1 MAINLSNHLKAMI
14 YPSNILAEDICRI
27 PMDKCFTVLHFNYE
41 CKKERNQAGFPFGDT
56 TSTILSFTIKLMN
69 PEDGK
74 LFYQQMQ
81 MNEPGDYTFL
91 FNAELQNRQVVTD
104 SEDVMVVCG
113 YVVDVEDDYSSTP
126 SVDGSTEQMQIH
138 VKLLV
143 ANITYIGTNG
153 NRYVEISRKML

>member
-1 MAINLSNHLKAMI
+1 MAINLSNHLRAMI

-74 LFYQQMQ
+74 LFYQRMQ
-81 MNEPGDYTFL
+81 INEPDYFTFM
-91 FNAELQNRQVVTD
+91 FNAML
-104 SEDVMVVCG
+104 EDHQEVIGYEDAMVVCG
-113 YVVDVEDDYSSTP
+113 YVVDVEDDYSTTP
-126 SVDGSTEQMQIH
+126 SKNGYTEQMQIH
-138 VKLLV
+138 VKLMI

-153 NRYVEISRKML
+153 NRNLEISRKKQ

>member
-1 MAINLSNHLKAMI
+1 
-14 YPSNILAEDICRI
+14 
-27 PMDKCFTVLHFNYE
+27 MDKCFTVLHFNYE

-104 SEDVMVVCG
+104 SEDAMVVCG

-153 NRYVEISRKML
+153 NRYVEISRKIL

>member
-14 YPSNILAEDICRI
+14 YPSNILAKDICRI

-104 SEDVMVVCG
+104 SEDAMVVCG
-113 YVVDVEDDYSSTP
+113 YVVDVKDDYSSTP

-153 NRYVEISRKML
+153 NRYVEISRKIL

>member
-153 NRYVEISRKML
+153 NRYVEISRKIL

>member
-104 SEDVMVVCG
+104 SEDEMVVCG